1 MKNTATTSSQL
12 ASDKNRMIL
21 IEAFNQY
28 LDEFSLLNYHRS
40 HPCPSKASLDMML
53 DRCIGL
59 GELLPLSEAKITALT
74 SSLQHLKAFND
85 GGGET
90 SMDTISDVG
99 ELLEA
104 KF

>member
-1 MKNTATTSSQL
+1 MKNTTTSSPL
-12 ASDKNRMIL
+12 ASDKNHAIL

-40 HPCPSKASLDMML
+40 IRPSKASLDMML

-74 SSLQHLKAFND
+74 SSLQHLKAFNN

-90 SMDTISDVG
+90 SMDTISDIG

>member
-1 MKNTATTSSQL
+1 MKNTTTPSSQL

-28 LDEFSLLNYHRS
+28 LDEFSLLNYNRS
-40 HPCPSKASLDMML
+40 IRPSKASLDMML
-53 DRCIGL
+53 DRCIQL
-59 GELLPLSEAKITALT
+59 SELLPLSEAKITALT

-99 ELLEA
+99 ELLGA